1 MQFLFRSLINPISL
15 IPSKVYIPME
25 RVAALVEKLTNQLAQ
40 KADKSQLKQTAV
52 QLLAELSETDQ
63 FNNLPNNVSVM
74 IPGGVDFQPNAIDEP
89 VEVRIPS
96 LPKLEPV
103 TPTYSTYP
111 TNPLPSSVD
120 NNVPS
125 NKEGTSTTPLEINA
139 TVTTS
144 ELQEKLALDPI
155 KDLKA
160 AIGINDKFQ
169 FIEMLFGGD
178 EKAFDQAIKS
188 INGFKI
194 YAEAQFW
201 VKSNLREKYNWD
213 DTTTVVKSFD
223 LLVKRRF
230 A

>member
-1 MQFLFRSLINPISL
+1 
-15 IPSKVYIPME
+15 ME
-25 RVAALVEKLTNQLAQ
+25 RVAALVEKLTTQLAE

-52 QLLAELSETDQ
+52 QLLAALSETDQ

-74 IPGGVDFQPNAIDEP
+74 IPGGEEVTEVIDSPIPEIQP

-103 TPTYSTYP
+103 E
-111 TNPLPSSVD
+111 PL
-120 NNVPS
+120 VPIVPIVAES
-125 NKEGTSTTPLEINA
+125 IPKEINA
-139 TVTTS
+139 TISKT
-144 ELQEKLALDPI
+144 ELQEKLALEPI

-169 FIEMLFGGD
+169 FIASLFGGD
-178 EKAFDQAIKS
+178 EKAFDQAIKT

-201 VKSNLREKYNWD
+201 IKSNLREQNRWD
-213 DTTTVVKSFD
+213 ETDEVVKAFD

>member
-1 MQFLFRSLINPISL
+1 
-15 IPSKVYIPME
+15 ME
-25 RVAALVEKLTNQLAQ
+25 RVAALVEKLTTQLAE

-52 QLLAELSETDQ
+52 QLLAALSETDQ

-74 IPGGVDFQPNAIDEP
+74 IPGGEDVVKVIDSP
-89 VEVRIPS
+89 KPIIQTIEVRIPN
-96 LPKLEPV
+96 LPKLEPI
-103 TPTYSTYP
+103 TP
-111 TNPLPSSVD
+111 V
-120 NNVPS
+120 VPPAIP
-125 NKEGTSTTPLEINA
+125 KEIN
-139 TVTTS
+139 TTITNT

-169 FIEMLFGGD
+169 FISSLFNGD
-178 EKAFDQAIKS
+178 EKAFEQAVKS

-201 VKSNLREKYNWD
+201 IKSNLRGQYKWD
-213 DTTTVVKSFD
+213 DTAEVVKAFD

>member
-1 MQFLFRSLINPISL
+1 
-15 IPSKVYIPME
+15 ME
-25 RVAALVEKLTNQLAQ
+25 RVAALVEKLTNQLAE

-52 QLLAELSETDQ
+52 QLLAALSESDH

-74 IPGGVDFQPNAIDEP
+74 IPGGDEVVAEVVTEE
-89 VEVRIPS
+89 VELRIPN
-96 LPKLEPV
+96 
-103 TPTYSTYP
+103 T
-111 TNPLPSSVD
+111 
-120 NNVPS
+120 
-125 NKEGTSTTPLEINA
+125 
-139 TVTTS
+139 

-169 FIEMLFGGD
+169 FTAILFNGD
-178 EKAFDQAIKS
+178 EKAFEMAVKT

-194 YAEAQFW
+194 FAEAQFW
-201 VKSNLREKYNWD
+201 IKSNLREQNKWD
-213 DTTTVVKSFD
+213 ETAEVVKAFD

>member
-1 MQFLFRSLINPISL
+1 M
-15 IPSKVYIPME
+15 
-25 RVAALVEKLTNQLAQ
+25 VEKLTIQLAE

-52 QLLAELSETDQ
+52 QLLAALSETDQ

-74 IPGGVDFQPNAIDEP
+74 IPGGEEVTEVIDSPIPEIQP
-89 VEVRIPS
+89 VEVRIPN
-96 LPKLEPV
+96 
-103 TPTYSTYP
+103 T
-111 TNPLPSSVD
+111 
-120 NNVPS
+120 
-125 NKEGTSTTPLEINA
+125 
-139 TVTTS
+139 

-169 FIEMLFGGD
+169 FTATLFNGD
-178 EKAFDQAIKS
+178 EKAFEMAVKT

-201 VKSNLREKYNWD
+201 IKSNLREQNKWD
-213 DTTTVVKSFD
+213 ETAEVVKAFD

>member
-1 MQFLFRSLINPISL
+1 
-15 IPSKVYIPME
+15 ME
-25 RVAALVEKLTNQLAQ
+25 RVAALVEKLTNQLAE

-52 QLLAELSETDQ
+52 QLLAALSESDQ

-74 IPGGVDFQPNAIDEP
+74 IPEATEATEEVTEEV
-89 VEVRIPS
+89 VEEVLVKIQN
-96 LPKLEPV
+96 
-103 TPTYSTYP
+103 T
-111 TNPLPSSVD
+111 
-120 NNVPS
+120 
-125 NKEGTSTTPLEINA
+125 
-139 TVTTS
+139 

-155 KDLKA
+155 KDLKT

-169 FIEMLFGGD
+169 FTATLFNGD
-178 EKAFDQAIKS
+178 EKAFEMAVKT

-201 VKSNLREKYNWD
+201 IKSNLREQNKWD
-213 DTTTVVKSFD
+213 ETAEVVKAFD

>member
-1 MQFLFRSLINPISL
+1 
-15 IPSKVYIPME
+15 ME
-25 RVAALVEKLTNQLAQ
+25 RVAALVEKLTTQLAE

-52 QLLAELSETDQ
+52 QLLAALSETDQ

-74 IPGGVDFQPNAIDEP
+74 IPGGEEVTEVIDSPIPEIQP

-103 TPTYSTYP
+103 E
-111 TNPLPSSVD
+111 PL
-120 NNVPS
+120 VPIVPIVAES
-125 NKEGTSTTPLEINA
+125 ISKEINA
-139 TVTTS
+139 AISKT
-144 ELQEKLALDPI
+144 ELQEKLALEPI

-169 FIEMLFGGD
+169 FIASLFGGD
-178 EKAFDQAIKS
+178 EKAFDQAIKT

-201 VKSNLREKYNWD
+201 IKSNLREQNRWD
-213 DTTTVVKSFD
+213 ETDEVVKAFD

>member
-1 MQFLFRSLINPISL
+1 
-15 IPSKVYIPME
+15 ME
-25 RVAALVEKLTNQLAQ
+25 RVAALVEKLTNQLAE

-52 QLLAELSETDQ
+52 QLLAALSESDQ

-74 IPGGVDFQPNAIDEP
+74 IPGATEEVAEEVAKEIAEE
-89 VEVRIPS
+89 VEVRIPN
-96 LPKLEPV
+96 
-103 TPTYSTYP
+103 T
-111 TNPLPSSVD
+111 
-120 NNVPS
+120 
-125 NKEGTSTTPLEINA
+125 
-139 TVTTS
+139 

-155 KDLKA
+155 KDLKT

-169 FIEMLFGGD
+169 FISTLFNGD
-178 EKAFDQAIKS
+178 EKAFEQGVKT

-201 VKSNLREKYNWD
+201 IKSNLREQNNWD
-213 DTTTVVKSFD
+213 ETAEVVKAFD

>member
-1 MQFLFRSLINPISL
+1 
-15 IPSKVYIPME
+15 ME
-25 RVAALVEKLTNQLAQ
+25 RVAALVEKLTTQLAE

-52 QLLAELSETDQ
+52 QLLAALSETDQ

-74 IPGGVDFQPNAIDEP
+74 IPGDTEAAFEVIPEVIPEVIDSPIPEEQT
-89 VEVRIPS
+89 VEVRIPN

-103 TPTYSTYP
+103 ETF
-111 TNPLPSSVD
+111 
-120 NNVPS
+120 VPAS
-125 NKEGTSTTPLEINA
+125 IPVEINEVI
-139 TVTTS
+139 TNT

-155 KDLKA
+155 KDLKS

-169 FIEMLFGGD
+169 FTATLFNGD
-178 EKAFDQAIKS
+178 EKAFENAVKT

-201 VKSNLREKYNWD
+201 IKSNLREQNKWD
-213 DTTTVVKSFD
+213 ETAEVVKAFD

>member
-1 MQFLFRSLINPISL
+1 
-15 IPSKVYIPME
+15 ME
-25 RVAALVEKLTNQLAQ
+25 RVAALVEKLTKQLAE

-52 QLLAELSETDQ
+52 QLLSELSESDQ

-74 IPGGVDFQPNAIDEP
+74 IPGGVETNFTPKLKDEP

-103 TPTYSTYP
+103 TPAI
-111 TNPLPSSVD
+111 
-120 NNVPS
+120 
-125 NKEGTSTTPLEINA
+125 STTPVILPTEINS
-139 TVTTS
+139 TDTTT

-169 FIEMLFGGD
+169 FIETLFGGN
-178 EKAFDQAIKS
+178 EKAFDQAIKT

-201 VKSNLREKYNWD
+201 IKSNLREQNNWD
-213 DTTTVVKSFD
+213 ETAEVVKAFD

>member
-1 MQFLFRSLINPISL
+1 MQFLFRSLINPYSL
-15 IPSKVYIPME
+15 IPSKVDIPME
-25 RVAALVEKLTNQLAQ
+25 RVAALVEKLTTQLAE

-52 QLLAELSETDQ
+52 QLLAALSETDQ

-74 IPGGVDFQPNAIDEP
+74 IPGGEEVAGVIDRPIPEIQP

-103 TPTYSTYP
+103 E
-111 TNPLPSSVD
+111 PL
-120 NNVPS
+120 VPILPIVNES
-125 NKEGTSTTPLEINA
+125 ISKEINA
-139 TVTTS
+139 TIKNT
-144 ELQEKLALDPI
+144 ELQEKLALEPI

-160 AIGINDKFQ
+160 GIGTNDKFQ
-169 FIEMLFGGD
+169 FIASLFGGD
-178 EKAFDQAIKS
+178 EKAFDQAIKT

-201 VKSNLREKYNWD
+201 IKSNLREQNKWD
-213 DTTTVVKSFD
+213 DTDDVVKAFD

>member
-1 MQFLFRSLINPISL
+1 
-15 IPSKVYIPME
+15 ME
-25 RVAALVEKLTNQLAQ
+25 RVAALVEKLTNQLAE

-52 QLLAELSETDQ
+52 QLLAALSESDQ

-74 IPGGVDFQPNAIDEP
+74 IPGATEEVAEEVEVKVPIIPTSIP
-89 VEVRIPS
+89 VEINEVI
-96 LPKLEPV
+96 
-103 TPTYSTYP
+103 
-111 TNPLPSSVD
+111 TN
-120 NNVPS
+120 
-125 NKEGTSTTPLEINA
+125 T
-139 TVTTS
+139 

-155 KDLKA
+155 KDLKT

-169 FIEMLFGGD
+169 FTATLFNGD
-178 EKAFDQAIKS
+178 EKAFEMAVKT

-201 VKSNLREKYNWD
+201 IKSNLREQYNWD
-213 DTTTVVKSFD
+213 ETAEVVKAFD

>member
-1 MQFLFRSLINPISL
+1 
-15 IPSKVYIPME
+15 ME
-25 RVAALVEKLTNQLAQ
+25 RVAALVEKLTTQLAE

-52 QLLAELSETDQ
+52 QLLAALSETDQ

-74 IPGGVDFQPNAIDEP
+74 IPGGEDLAEVIESPIPEIQP

-103 TPTYSTYP
+103 KASVV
-111 TNPLPSSVD
+111 PL
-120 NNVPS
+120 VPVEPAS
-125 NKEGTSTTPLEINA
+125 IPMEINA
-139 TVTTS
+139 TISNT
-144 ELQEKLALDPI
+144 ELQEKLALEPI

-160 AIGINDKFQ
+160 GIGTNDKFQ
-169 FIEMLFGGD
+169 FIASLFGGD
-178 EKAFDQAIKS
+178 EKAFDQAIKT

-201 VKSNLREKYNWD
+201 IKSNLREQNKWD
-213 DTTTVVKSFD
+213 ETDEVVKAFD

>member
-1 MQFLFRSLINPISL
+1 
-15 IPSKVYIPME
+15 ME
-25 RVAALVEKLTNQLAQ
+25 RVAALVEKLTIQLAE

-52 QLLAELSETDQ
+52 QLLAALSETDQ

-74 IPGGVDFQPNAIDEP
+74 IPGSNEEVADVFAKVIESPIPEIQP

-103 TPTYSTYP
+103 E
-111 TNPLPSSVD
+111 PLIPI
-120 NNVPS
+120 VPIVPES
-125 NKEGTSTTPLEINA
+125 IPKEINA
-139 TVTTS
+139 TISKT

-169 FIEMLFGGD
+169 FTATLFNGD
-178 EKAFDQAIKS
+178 EKAFEMAVKT

-201 VKSNLREKYNWD
+201 IKSNLREQNKWD
-213 DTTTVVKSFD
+213 ETAEVVKAFD

>member
-1 MQFLFRSLINPISL
+1 
-15 IPSKVYIPME
+15 ME
-25 RVAALVEKLTNQLAQ
+25 RVAALVEKLTNQLAE

-52 QLLAELSETDQ
+52 QLLAALSETDQ

-74 IPGGVDFQPNAIDEP
+74 IPGGEEVAEEIAEE
-89 VEVRIPS
+89 VEVRIPN

-103 TPTYSTYP
+103 E
-111 TNPLPSSVD
+111 VK
-120 NNVPS
+120 VPIIPAS
-125 NKEGTSTTPLEINA
+125 IPVEINEVITST
-139 TVTTS
+139 

-155 KDLKA
+155 KDLKV

-169 FIEMLFGGD
+169 FIATLFNGD
-178 EKAFDQAIKS
+178 EKEFEQAVKT

-201 VKSNLREKYNWD
+201 IKSNLREQYNWD
-213 DTTTVVKSFD
+213 ETAEVVKAFD

>member
-1 MQFLFRSLINPISL
+1 
-15 IPSKVYIPME
+15 ME
-25 RVAALVEKLTNQLAQ
+25 RVAALVEKLTTQLAE

-52 QLLAELSETDQ
+52 QLLAALSETDQ

-74 IPGGVDFQPNAIDEP
+74 IPGAEEVA
-89 VEVRIPS
+89 EVRIPS

-103 TPTYSTYP
+103 EPAVP
-111 TNPLPSSVD
+111 AVPVLPIITESI
-120 NNVPS
+120 P
-125 NKEGTSTTPLEINA
+125 KEINA
-139 TVTTS
+139 TITNT

-160 AIGINDKFQ
+160 GIGTNDKFQ
-169 FIEMLFGGD
+169 FIASLFGGD
-178 EKAFDQAIKS
+178 EKSFEHEIKT

-201 VKSNLREKYNWD
+201 IKSNLREQYKWD
-213 DTTTVVKSFD
+213 DTEEVVKAFD

>member
-40 KADKSQLKQTAV
+40 KADKSQLKQTTV

-74 IPGGVDFQPNAIDEP
+74 IPGGVESNFESKPNEDL

-103 TPTYSTYP
+103 NPENHHTPP
-111 TNPLPSSVD
+111 TAVAH
-120 NNVPS
+120 NVPS
-125 NKEGTSTTPLEINA
+125 NKEATSIKTLEINA

-155 KDLKA
+155 KDLKS

-178 EKAFDQAIKS
+178 EKAFDQAVKS

-201 VKSNLREKYNWD
+201 VKSNLREQYKWD
-213 DTTTVVKSFD
+213 DSTTVVKSFD

>member
-1 MQFLFRSLINPISL
+1 
-15 IPSKVYIPME
+15 ME
-25 RVAALVEKLTNQLAQ
+25 RVAALVEKLTNQLAE
-40 KADKSQLKQTAV
+40 KVDKSQLKQTAV
-52 QLLAELSETDQ
+52 QLLAALSESDQ

-74 IPGGVDFQPNAIDEP
+74 IPGGNEEVADVFAKVIDSPITEQQT
-89 VEVRIPS
+89 VEVRIPN

-103 TPTYSTYP
+103 ETF
-111 TNPLPSSVD
+111 
-120 NNVPS
+120 VPAS
-125 NKEGTSTTPLEINA
+125 IPEEINEVISN
-139 TVTTS
+139 T

-169 FIEMLFGGD
+169 FTATLFNGD
-178 EKAFDQAIKS
+178 EKAFEMAVKT

-201 VKSNLREKYNWD
+201 IKSNLREQNKWD
-213 DTTTVVKSFD
+213 ETAEVVKAFD
-223 LLVKRRF
+223 LLVQRRF

>member
-1 MQFLFRSLINPISL
+1 
-15 IPSKVYIPME
+15 ME
-25 RVAALVEKLTNQLAQ
+25 RVAALVEKLTNQLAD

-52 QLLAELSETDQ
+52 QLLAALSETDQ

-74 IPGGVDFQPNAIDEP
+74 IPGDTEAAAEVIPEVIPEVIYSPIPEQQT
-89 VEVRIPS
+89 VEVRIPN
-96 LPKLEPV
+96 LPKLESVEAKVPIIPASIPV
-103 TPTYSTYP
+103 
-111 TNPLPSSVD
+111 
-120 NNVPS
+120 
-125 NKEGTSTTPLEINA
+125 EINEVI
-139 TVTTS
+139 TNT

-169 FIEMLFGGD
+169 FIATLFNGD
-178 EKAFDQAIKS
+178 EKAFENAVKT

-201 VKSNLREKYNWD
+201 IKSNLREQNKWD
-213 DTTTVVKSFD
+213 ETAEVVKAFD

>member
-1 MQFLFRSLINPISL
+1 
-15 IPSKVYIPME
+15 ME
-25 RVAALVEKLTNQLAQ
+25 RVAALVEKLTTQLAE

-52 QLLAELSETDQ
+52 QLLAALSETDQ

-74 IPGGVDFQPNAIDEP
+74 IPGSEEVAEIIESPIPVIQP

-96 LPKLEPV
+96 LPKLAPAVPELPV
-103 TPTYSTYP
+103 VPPTI
-111 TNPLPSSVD
+111 LM
-120 NNVPS
+120 
-125 NKEGTSTTPLEINA
+125 EINA
-139 TVTTS
+139 TITNT

-160 AIGINDKFQ
+160 GIGTNDKFQ
-169 FIEMLFGGD
+169 FIASLFGGD
-178 EKAFDQAIKS
+178 EKAFEQAIKT

-201 VKSNLREKYNWD
+201 IKSNLREQNKWD
-213 DTTTVVKSFD
+213 DTDEVVKAFD